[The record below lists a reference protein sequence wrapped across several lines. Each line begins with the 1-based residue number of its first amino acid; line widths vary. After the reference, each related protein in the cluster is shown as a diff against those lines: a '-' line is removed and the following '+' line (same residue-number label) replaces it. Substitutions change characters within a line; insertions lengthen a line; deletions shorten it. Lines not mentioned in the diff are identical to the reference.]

1 MADMLDTLKKITP
14 GSQIQV
20 KVVKHPTSAAAAKTL
35 VRVLSKDESIKA
47 ENKRLRKSRD
57 RHFRAKRRGGR
68 DYNLYVVKQR
78 PVEGAVG
85 ETGTVIASSDV
96 LTDLRSVSRF
106 IEVAKV

>member
-1 MADMLDTLKKITP
+1 MVDMLDKITP

-20 KVVKHPTSAAAAKTL
+20 KIVKCPTSAAAAKTL
-35 VRVLSKDESIKA
+35 VRVLSKDQSVRA

-78 PVEGAVG
+78 PVKGAVG
-85 ETGTVIASSDV
+85 EAGTVTASSDV
-96 LTDLRSVSRF
+96 LMDLRSVSHF
-106 IEVAKV
+106 IEVAKA